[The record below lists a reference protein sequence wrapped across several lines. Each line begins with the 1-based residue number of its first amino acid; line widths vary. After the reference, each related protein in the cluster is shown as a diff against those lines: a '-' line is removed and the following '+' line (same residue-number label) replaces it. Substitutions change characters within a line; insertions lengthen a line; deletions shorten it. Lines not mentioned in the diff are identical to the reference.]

1 MWVGLALAAGVLAG
15 RLPVMASGGAL
26 GAAVIAVAV
35 LLEPALGLVLM
46 LSLAPLKT
54 LIATEAPLSLPIDI
68 GQLALALAVAAWALW
83 RITGRRW
90 DPLPRT
96 RLYLPLLAIMAAFS
110 PSLIAAASTGAW
122 LSEMLKW
129 AEMLLLVGIVLDL
142 AGEGRWAWIAS
153 GVVLAATLQAIIGLY
168 EYFGGSGAPHLWIA
182 NFQHFRAFGTF
193 GQPNPFSAF
202 MGCPAVGAGSGVG
215 LWDARAGCWR
225 ERKGGQWVVPAAVSL
240 GYAACS
246 LLLLGGLVASWGAG
260 RGSVLARRGDGI
272 LAPRRRWQGGR
283 CWRQVRCWP
292 PRCGWRGTCPRGS
305 SSACRTL

>member
-1 MWVGLALAAGVLAG
+1 MVTMAARGGAWRRAAVWGGLALAAGVLAG
-15 RLPVMASGGAL
+15 RLPVMASGGVL
-26 GAAVIAVAV
+26 IAAVIVVAV

-68 GQLALALAVAAWALW
+68 GQLALALAVATWAIW

-110 PSLIAAASTGAW
+110 PSLSAAASTGAW

-202 MGCPAVGAGSGVG
+202 MGLSLPLALGLAWGYGVRA
-215 LWDARAGCWR
+215 LARWR

-240 GYAACS
+240 GTPRAVCS
-246 LLLLGGLVASWGAG
+246 CWVDWWRHGDAG
-260 RGSVLARRGDGI
+260 RGSVLAR
-272 LAPRRRWQGGR
+272 
-283 CWRQVRCWP
+283 QVW
-292 PRCGWRGTCPRGS
+292 
-305 SSACRTL
+305 

>member
-1 MWVGLALAAGVLAG
+1 MVTMAARGGAWRGAAVWVGLALAAGVLAG

-26 GAAVIAVAV
+26 GAAVIIVAV

-68 GQLALALAVAAWALW
+68 GQLALALAMAAWALW
-83 RITGRRW
+83 RITLRRW

-168 EYFGGSGAPHLWIA
+168 EYYGGSGAPHLWIA

-202 MGCPAVGAGSGVG
+202 MGLSLPLALG
-215 LWDARAGCWR
+215 LAWGYGMLALARWR

-246 LLLLGGLVASWGAG
+246 LLLLG
-260 RGSVLARRGDGI
+260 
-272 LAPRRRWQGGR
+272 
-283 CWRQVRCWP
+283 
-292 PRCGWRGTCPRGS
+292 
-305 SSACRTL
+305 